1 MESTKPE
8 RCSPACN
15 GDAAVIKRADNLR
28 PGDQARIRDSWH
40 TITEIIEA
48 HPAPPGGPTLEVKAG
63 PTIVARLAPNDLV
76 EVHET

>member
-1 MESTKPE
+1 MESTKPG
-8 RCSPACN
+8 RSSPACN

-48 HPAPPGGPTLEVKAG
+48 HPAQPGGPHAEVKAG
-63 PTIVARLAPNDLV
+63 PTTVARLAPNDLV